1 MELGEKFPKFVK
13 RGLMKGGDF
22 DENFPNSYQKVKL
35 DAQGVKFYSR
45 ERGALATTT
54 ASGSKEKWHDGN
66 AKTENFNTMGDLY
79 LPRFAGPG
87 RVSRISV

>member
-1 MELGEKFPKFVK
+1 MFELNNLRSV
-13 RGLMKGGDF
+13 
-22 DENFPNSYQKVKL
+22 
-35 DAQGVKFYSR
+35 QGVKFYSR
-45 ERGALATTT
+45 ELGAWSLELG

-66 AKTENFNTMGDLY
+66 AKTENFNAMEDLH

>member
-1 MELGEKFPKFVK
+1 MFELNNLSAV
-13 RGLMKGGDF
+13 
-22 DENFPNSYQKVKL
+22 
-35 DAQGVKFYSR
+35 QGVKFYSR
-45 ERGALATTT
+45 ELGAFATTT

-66 AKTENFNTMGDLY
+66 AKKENFNTTEDLH